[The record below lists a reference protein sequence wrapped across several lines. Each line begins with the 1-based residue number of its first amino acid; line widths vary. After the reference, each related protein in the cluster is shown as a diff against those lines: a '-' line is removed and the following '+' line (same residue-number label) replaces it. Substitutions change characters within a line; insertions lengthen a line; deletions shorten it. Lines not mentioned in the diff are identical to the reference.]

1 MKGGV
6 VMMAEA
12 AVAERAEAV
21 AADMV
26 AQLAAEMARVAQLK
40 EVAPEVVL
48 EVVGAPM
55 EGPLLPSGIPM
66 AAMQGLAARS
76 SSGLPSAPAAMVD
89 WASRT
94 RHSFRELRDH
104 IEREVCDIYCGSLC
118 VWRHSRRPRSAA
130 SRAYTVASQN
140 SQCVW
145 YSSRRRWDS
154 GHAVCYSSRHS
165 GDGPEVC
172 VFKAYADER

>member
-1 MKGGV
+1 
-6 VMMAEA
+6 MMAEA

-140 SQCVW
+140 SQCV
-145 YSSRRRWDS
+145 
-154 GHAVCYSSRHS
+154 
-165 GDGPEVC
+165 C
-172 VFKAYADER
+172 VIAHADER